1 MLKNLTINPSSELE
15 TERWLNEN
23 SASLELYDGAEKVS
37 RYKLYQVTA
46 KLYNKKE
53 AVDSII
59 YGNTKNLFSGRDKIV
74 IYDLTNMY
82 FEGQM
87 QSGNKA
93 DFGRSKQKRY
103 DRRLIGLAI
112 SIDSMGFVRHSK
124 FYTGNMSE
132 PGTFKDLVRS
142 VAEQSYLNNEKPL
155 IVMDAGISTEDTLTE
170 IRNLGYDYILNYVQ
184 GLQKAKWIF
193 LMPWVLNIGF
203 LLEKQK

>member
-1 MLKNLTINPSSELE
+1 VLKNLTINPSSELE

-23 SASLELYDGAEKVS
+23 SASLELNDGAKTVS

-59 YGNTKNLFSGRDKIV
+59 YGNTKNLFSGRDKII

-112 SIDSMGFVRHSK
+112 SIDSMGWLFRFNLCHPFRFCCASDFGLKCATFFVLRAH
-124 FYTGNMSE
+124 
-132 PGTFKDLVRS
+132 
-142 VAEQSYLNNEKPL
+142 
-155 IVMDAGISTEDTLTE
+155 
-170 IRNLGYDYILNYVQ
+170 
-184 GLQKAKWIF
+184 
-193 LMPWVLNIGF
+193 
-203 LLEKQK
+203 